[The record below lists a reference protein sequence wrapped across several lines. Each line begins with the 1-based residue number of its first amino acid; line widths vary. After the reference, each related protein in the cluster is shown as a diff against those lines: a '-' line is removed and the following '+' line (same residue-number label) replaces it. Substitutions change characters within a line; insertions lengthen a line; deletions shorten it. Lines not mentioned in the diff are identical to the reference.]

1 MNVSVTDPGTILFNF
16 DGCMREQGTKWFKKE
31 SKEGVDH
38 VEYFFLNLGWGHFF
52 FKIGAF
58 HHASVSF
65 KSVKTDQ

>member
-52 FKIGAF
+52 FQNRSI
-58 HHASVSF
+58 SSCLSF
-65 KSVKTDQ
+65 LQISEN